1 MWENSREHKSWL
13 LEYCNNFEDE
23 VLGMLRT
30 VIWEV
35 FELKKKKRI
44 GNSCFAS
51 LLIYIAARKPN
62 CEILQCVGCNILNTA
77 VFVLARLVYI
87 TPDDIPAD
95 KKEPLF
101 SQRVVLASLKTAML
115 LWISVYLNSY
125 CLNYK
130 KTWEVYNDVK
140 CLLVLRLSTK
150 FKLVTVWQKV
160 ERKRPLQALAFSKA
174 WF

>member
-35 FELKKKKRI
+35 FELKKKKNRKLMFCVLVNI
-44 GNSCFAS
+44 HCCEKTELWNIAVCRLQYFKYCSVCFS
-51 LLIYIAARKPN
+51 TFSIYYPWWYPRWQK
-62 CEILQCVGCNILNTA
+62 
-77 VFVLARLVYI
+77 R
-87 TPDDIPAD
+87 TPFF
-95 KKEPLF
+95 LW
-101 SQRVVLASLKTAML
+101 VVLASLKTAML